1 MAKQTFSV
9 RFVADVGRNV
19 FLFCL
24 IPMFLPGLCF
34 LIAVILPVML
44 SIPLSVLI
52 LIPLLLSFSLPLF
65 IFVLL
70 GLLGLFA
77 AIAIT
82 AGCRRRGRRNAV
94 TAAGGSGGG
103 NGGCGDGTG
112 GKGQG
117 GRGGNWL
124 AGWGGRVAAGGVA
137 LRGVPT
143 YRALVQ
149 GQVLRPSALRRT
161 GGV

>member
-1 MAKQTFSV
+1 MAKQTFSA

-34 LIAVILPVML
+34 LIAVILPMML

-82 AGCRRRGRRNAV
+82 AGCR
-94 TAAGGSGGG
+94 
-103 NGGCGDGTG
+103 
-112 GKGQG
+112 
-117 GRGGNWL
+117 
-124 AGWGGRVAAGGVA
+124 
-137 LRGVPT
+137 
-143 YRALVQ
+143 
-149 GQVLRPSALRRT
+149 
-161 GGV
+161 